1 MKKMFFVLLVVL
13 LSSYSFSQTKTD
25 LVGIWKAYVKAGNKP
40 TTPTYMLLNADG
52 TYIWGVDT
60 SGAIVDKTSKGTW
73 DLTSENEIKI
83 MPDDKTADI
92 SYYVNIGNNK
102 YKYEFVDKDGVKTKV
117 RMLEMDWYME
127 KMVK

>member
-1 MKKMFFVLLVVL
+1 MKKSLFIFFVLLL
-13 LSSYSFSQTKTD
+13 TAYTFGQSKTD
-25 LVGIWKAYVKAGNKP
+25 MAGLWKTYVKAGNKP
-40 TTPTYMLLNADG
+40 VTPTYMQLNADG

-60 SGAIVDKTSKGTW
+60 SGVIVDKTSKGTW

-83 MPDDKTADI
+83 MPEDKTADI

-102 YKYEFVDKDGVKTKV
+102 YKCQYIDKDGVKTKV

-127 KMVK
+127 KMVN